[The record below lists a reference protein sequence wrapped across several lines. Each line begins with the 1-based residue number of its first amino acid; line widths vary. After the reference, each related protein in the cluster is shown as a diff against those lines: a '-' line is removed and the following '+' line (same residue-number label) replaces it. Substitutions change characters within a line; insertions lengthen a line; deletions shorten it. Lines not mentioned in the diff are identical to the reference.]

1 MRTDPWGGVRVPP
14 SCGVS
19 GKRQKHR
26 GHRGLVGQVSLL
38 EQCKNQV
45 TRSQSENGLYI
56 NLRV

>member
-26 GHRGLVGQVSLL
+26 SHCGLVSPVSLS

-45 TRSQSENGLYI
+45 TRSQSENGLDM